1 MLIANDGR
9 DEAIGRHGTLGA
21 NRQSHAQSEIADTAG
36 RCAPGRSSA
45 MVGYYL
51 KYFPS
56 ESVTCSS
63 GTRRGTTNSGL
74 THAKPR
80 EGINKGGPD
89 RLERCFA
96 SGDNEMSAAPTG
108 VITMLADITLDAD
121 LQPRQRI
128 DETTSEEHLHAL
140 VDGAVFPPVTVFL
153 EGAEHRLADGFH
165 RWHAHK
171 AAGSTE
177 ISATRLDAMRFA
189 LGANASHGKRREPGD
204 YRSAYTRARDHGL
217 IEPTDA
223 TAVQALLRCTTQWAY
238 RLTESARADADARRA
253 ANIAARK
260 AAGQSNRSIARDVG
274 LSHQTVARATSGPK
288 TNGLKMD
295 HPTEPS
301 LDLSDTLPRPPHSAP
316 TEFNDMTSPSGQ
328 RWGALID
335 ALRVVN
341 DLPSAEELFNDRHR
355 CLDVAIGPALMGAKA
370 RIDEIQRRY
379 FGLQAEIA
387 AAERARAQMDFLDLA
402 GDFSRPIPSSLAMNE
417 GPGTVRLQRPS

>member
-1 MLIANDGR
+1 
-9 DEAIGRHGTLGA
+9 
-21 NRQSHAQSEIADTAG
+21 
-36 RCAPGRSSA
+36 
-45 MVGYYL
+45 
-51 KYFPS
+51 
-56 ESVTCSS
+56 
-63 GTRRGTTNSGL
+63 
-74 THAKPR
+74 
-80 EGINKGGPD
+80 
-89 RLERCFA
+89 
-96 SGDNEMSAAPTG
+96 MSATTTENSILVP
-108 VITMLADITLDAD
+108 LEDIALDVD

-128 DETTSEEHLHAL
+128 DKTTCEEYFDAL
-140 VDGAVFPPVTVFL
+140 IDGAVFPPVTVFR
-153 EGAEHRLADGFH
+153 EGAQHWLADGFH

-171 AAGSTE
+171 AAGRSE
-177 ISATRLDAMRFA
+177 ISAVVAPGTRLDALRFA
-189 LGANASHGKRREPGD
+189 LGANATHGKRREPGD
-204 YRSAYTRARDHGL
+204 YRAAYYRASRQGL
-217 IEPTDA
+217 VDPTDVV
-223 TAVQALLRCTTQWAY
+223 AVQTLLRCTTQWAY
-238 RLTESARADADARRA
+238 RLTEIARASADAKRDAD
-253 ANIAARK
+253 IAARK
-260 AAGQSNRSIARDVG
+260 AAGHSNRAIARDVG

-295 HPTEPS
+295 HPTESS

-387 AAERARAQMDFLDLA
+387 AAELARAQMDFLDLA

-417 GPGTVRLQRPS
+417 GPGPVRLQRPS